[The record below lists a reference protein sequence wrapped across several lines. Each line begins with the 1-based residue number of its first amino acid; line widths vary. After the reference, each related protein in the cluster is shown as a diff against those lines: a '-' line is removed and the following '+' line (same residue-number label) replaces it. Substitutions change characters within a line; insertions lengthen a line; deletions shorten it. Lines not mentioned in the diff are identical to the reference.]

1 MEYSDAKK
9 RLEAAHALF
18 LGSSTSKEKLS
29 SVRALVQGAHPS
41 IDEKLKKCDDAFS
54 YLEKFGNV
62 ELIELSADHL
72 PENTED
78 EKKRKKAILLYI
90 KFWKDLQS
98 EIARVGAEFNAPDSG
113 QNAIQKQSFWKKIFS
128 AAKGPFGII
137 TIVGVGAAVVLQ
149 ATSVRL
155 VIKNNG
161 CGTMTPA
168 SLPIPLPGLSLPKDP
183 IQNGGSAVATLPRIT
198 VSIDS
203 TKPGTIHFSALKLS
217 MSFEIP
223 SNISDVTLNGESLL
237 KKKLEIRLSDRKEH
251 ALIFSCKK

>member
-18 LGSSTSKEKLS
+18 LGSSTSREKLS

-128 AAKGPFGII
+128 AAKGPSGII
-137 TIVGVGAAVVLQ
+137 TMVAVGGAGVLR
-149 ATSVRL
+149 APSVRL
-155 VIKNNG
+155 VIKTNG
-161 CGTMTPA
+161 CGTATFVI
-168 SLPIPLPGLSLPKDP
+168 IPKGPL
-183 IQNGGSAVATLPRIT
+183 AA
-198 VSIDS
+198 
-203 TKPGTIHFSALKLS
+203 
-217 MSFEIP
+217 
-223 SNISDVTLNGESLL
+223 
-237 KKKLEIRLSDRKEH
+237 
-251 ALIFSCKK
+251 